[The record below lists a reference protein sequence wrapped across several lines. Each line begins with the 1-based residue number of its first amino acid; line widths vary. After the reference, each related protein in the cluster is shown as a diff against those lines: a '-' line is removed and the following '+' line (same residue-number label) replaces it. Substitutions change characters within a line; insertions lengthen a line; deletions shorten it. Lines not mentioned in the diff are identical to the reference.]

1 MKAGFTPLWLDCGG
15 TVPRNPSG
23 REMAVSVESSPQ
35 PASAHVIV
43 LGSHK
48 DGVGKTT
55 IAMHVAVALLNFGQ
69 RVATLDLDAQ
79 RQTLTQYVAHRRA
92 AGSSELRRPT
102 HLVSTGGSRLLVEE
116 EAIEFFSIVDAVT
129 SIGATHDVIVVD
141 TPASDSDL
149 IRFVHSLAD
158 TLITPLDSRLDGDIA
173 GAYDAQLT
181 GTQHY
186 AELVR
191 GARQRRNRADG
202 KSIDWVVVRN
212 RLSATEAR
220 ESGAASKGLNGLAGR
235 LAFRCVEGLAERAVY
250 GELFA
255 RGLTVLDR
263 LDQATLGAPPNL
275 AHVTAQREV
284 TSLITGLALPV
295 GPGQWPSPPIAPL
308 GEHDLLKT

>member
-1 MKAGFTPLWLDCGG
+1 M
-15 TVPRNPSG
+15 V
-23 REMAVSVESSPQ
+23 VSVESSPQ

-48 DGVGKTT
+48 DGAGKST
-55 IAMHVAVALLNFGQ
+55 IAMHVAVALLNYGQ
-69 RVATLDLDAQ
+69 RVATIDLDAQ

-102 HLVSTGGSRLLVEE
+102 HLVSTGGSRLLVEDDE
-116 EAIEFFSIVDAVT
+116 IEFFSIVDAVA

-141 TPASDSDL
+141 APALDNDL

-158 TLITPLDSRLDGDIA
+158 TLITPLERETAHDVEI
-173 GAYDAQLT
+173 T

-191 GARQRRNRADG
+191 GARQRRNRADS

-212 RLSATEAR
+212 RLSAAEAR
-220 ESGAASKGLNGLAGR
+220 DAGASSKGLNELAGR
-235 LAFRCVEGLAERAVY
+235 LGFRCVEGLAERAVY

-263 LDQATLGAPPNL
+263 LDQATLGVPPNL

-284 TSLITGLALPV
+284 ASLITGLALPV

>member
-1 MKAGFTPLWLDCGG
+1 
-15 TVPRNPSG
+15 
-23 REMAVSVESSPQ
+23 MAVSTESSPQQ

-48 DGVGKTT
+48 DGAGKST
-55 IAMHVAVALLNFGQ
+55 IAMHVAIALINCGQ
-69 RVATLDLDAQ
+69 RVATIDLDAQ
-79 RQTLTQYVAHRRA
+79 QKTLTHYVAHRRA

-102 HLVSTGGSRLLVEE
+102 HLVSTGGSRLLLEDEE
-116 EAIEFFSIVDAVT
+116 IEFFSIVDAVA

-158 TLITPLDSRLDGDIA
+158 TLITPLDRDTA
-173 GAYDAQLT
+173 GAHAAQLM

-191 GARQRRNRADG
+191 GARQRRNRGDG

-212 RLSATEAR
+212 RLSGTEAGDA
-220 ESGAASKGLNGLAGR
+220 GATSKGLNELAGR
-235 LAFRCVEGLAERAVY
+235 LGFRCVEGLAERAVY

>member
-1 MKAGFTPLWLDCGG
+1 M
-15 TVPRNPSG
+15 SI
-23 REMAVSVESSPQ
+23 ESSPQQ

-48 DGVGKTT
+48 DGAGKST
-55 IAMHVAVALLNFGQ
+55 IAMHVAVALLSCGQ
-69 RVATLDLDAQ
+69 RVATIDLDAQ
-79 RQTLTQYVAHRRA
+79 HKILTQYVAHRRA
-92 AGSSELRRPT
+92 VGASELRRPT
-102 HLVSTGGSRLLVEE
+102 HLVSTGGSRLLVEDE
-116 EAIEFFSIVDAVT
+116 GIEFEFFSIVDAVA

-158 TLITPLDSRLDGDIA
+158 TLITPLDARLDGGTA
-173 GAYDAQLT
+173 GVHVARLT
-181 GTQHY
+181 GTQRY

-202 KSIDWVVVRN
+202 KAIDWVVVRN
-212 RLSATEAR
+212 RLSASEAGDA
-220 ESGAASKGLNGLAGR
+220 GATSKGLNEQAGR
-235 LAFRCVEGLAERAVY
+235 LGFRCVEGLAERAVY
-250 GELFA
+250 GELFT

-284 TSLITGLALPV
+284 TSLIAGLALPV

>member
-1 MKAGFTPLWLDCGG
+1 
-15 TVPRNPSG
+15 
-23 REMAVSVESSPQ
+23 VSIESSPQQ

-48 DGVGKTT
+48 DGAGKST
-55 IAMHVAVALLNFGQ
+55 IAMHVAVALLNCGQ
-69 RVATLDLDAQ
+69 RVATVDLDAQ
-79 RQTLTQYVAHRRA
+79 HKTLTHYVEHRRA

-102 HLVSTGGSRLLVEE
+102 HLVSTGGSRLLVEDE
-116 EAIEFFSIVDAVT
+116 GIEFFSIVDAVA

-141 TPASDSDL
+141 TPASDGDL

-158 TLITPLDSRLDGDIA
+158 TLITPLDRDT
-173 GAYDAQLT
+173 AYHVQMM

-186 AELVR
+186 AELVS

-202 KSIDWVVVRN
+202 KSIDWVVVCN
-212 RLSATEAR
+212 RLSATEATDA
-220 ESGAASKGLNGLAGR
+220 GATSKGLNELAGR
-235 LAFRCVEGLAERAVY
+235 LGFRCVEGLAERAVY
-250 GELFA
+250 GELFV

-263 LDQATLGAPPNL
+263 LDQATLGALPNL

-284 TSLITGLALPV
+284 TSLIAGLALPV

>member
-1 MKAGFTPLWLDCGG
+1 
-15 TVPRNPSG
+15 
-23 REMAVSVESSPQ
+23 VSVESSPQ
-35 PASAHVIV
+35 QPALAHVIV

-48 DGVGKTT
+48 DGAGKST
-55 IAMHVAVALLNFGQ
+55 IAMHVAVALMNCGQ
-69 RVATLDLDAQ
+69 RVATIDLDAQ

-102 HLVSTGGSRLLVEE
+102 HLVSTGGSRLLVEDE
-116 EAIEFFSIVDAVT
+116 EIEFFSIVDAVA

-141 TPASDSDL
+141 TPALDNDL
-149 IRFVHSLAD
+149 IRFVHSLAN
-158 TLITPLDSRLDGDIA
+158 TLITPLERETA
-173 GAYDAQLT
+173 GAHDVQT
-181 GTQHY
+181 NVQVMGTQHY

-191 GARQRRNRADG
+191 GARQRRSRADG

-212 RLSATEAR
+212 RLSATEA
-220 ESGAASKGLNGLAGR
+220 SDAGTTSKGLNKLAGR
-235 LAFRCVEGLAERAVY
+235 LGFRCVEGLAERAVY

-284 TSLITGLALPV
+284 TSLITGLVLPV

>member
-1 MKAGFTPLWLDCGG
+1 
-15 TVPRNPSG
+15 
-23 REMAVSVESSPQ
+23 VSIESSPQ
-35 PASAHVIV
+35 QPASTHVIV

-48 DGVGKTT
+48 DGAGKST
-55 IAMHVAVALLNFGQ
+55 IAMHVAVALLNCGQ
-69 RVATLDLDAQ
+69 RVATVDLDAQ
-79 RQTLTQYVAHRRA
+79 HKTLTHYVEHRRA

-102 HLVSTGGSRLLVEE
+102 HLVSTGGSRLLVEDE
-116 EAIEFFSIVDAVT
+116 GIEFFSIVDAVA

-141 TPASDSDL
+141 TPASDGDL

-158 TLITPLDSRLDGDIA
+158 TLITPLDRDT
-173 GAYDAQLT
+173 AYHVQMM

-186 AELVR
+186 AELVS

-202 KSIDWVVVRN
+202 KSIDWVVVCN
-212 RLSATEAR
+212 RLSATEA
-220 ESGAASKGLNGLAGR
+220 SDAGATSKGLNELAGR

-250 GELFA
+250 GELFV

-263 LDQATLGAPPNL
+263 LDQATLGALPNL

-284 TSLITGLALPV
+284 TSLIAGLALPV

>member
-1 MKAGFTPLWLDCGG
+1 
-15 TVPRNPSG
+15 
-23 REMAVSVESSPQ
+23 MAVSVESSPQ

-116 EAIEFFSIVDAVT
+116 ERIEFFSIVDAVA

-158 TLITPLDSRLDGDIA
+158 TLVTPLDHRLDGDSA
-173 GAYDAQLT
+173 GARDAQVT
-181 GTQHY
+181 GTQQHY

-191 GARQRRNRADG
+191 GARQRRNRADS

-212 RLSATEAR
+212 RLSAAEAR
-220 ESGAASKGLNGLAGR
+220 DAGASSKDFNELAGR
-235 LAFRCVEGLAERAVY
+235 LGFRCVEGLAERAVY

-284 TSLITGLALPV
+284 TSLITGLALPF

>member
-1 MKAGFTPLWLDCGG
+1 
-15 TVPRNPSG
+15 
-23 REMAVSVESSPQ
+23 MAVSIESSSQQ

-48 DGVGKTT
+48 DGAGKST
-55 IAMHVAVALLNFGQ
+55 IAMHVAVALINCGQ
-69 RVATLDLDAQ
+69 RVATIDLDA
-79 RQTLTQYVAHRRA
+79 RHKTLTHYVAHRRA

-102 HLVSTGGSRLLVEE
+102 HLVSTGGSRLLVEDE
-116 EAIEFFSIVDAVT
+116 EIEFFSIVDAVA
-129 SIGATHDVIVVD
+129 SIAATHDVIVVD

-158 TLITPLDSRLDGDIA
+158 TLITPLDRDTA
-173 GAYDAQLT
+173 GAHAAQLM

-191 GARQRRNRADG
+191 GARQRRNRGDG

-212 RLSATEAR
+212 RLSATEA
-220 ESGAASKGLNGLAGR
+220 SDAGATSKGLNELAGR
-235 LAFRCVEGLAERAVY
+235 LGFRCVEGVAERAVY

>member
-1 MKAGFTPLWLDCGG
+1 
-15 TVPRNPSG
+15 
-23 REMAVSVESSPQ
+23 MAVSVESSPQQ

-48 DGVGKTT
+48 DGVGKST

-69 RVATLDLDAQ
+69 RVATIDLDAQ
-79 RQTLTQYVAHRRA
+79 RQTLTQYIAHRRA

-102 HLVSTGGSRLLVEE
+102 HLVSTGGSRMLVEE
-116 EAIEFFSIVDAVT
+116 EGIEFFSVVDAVA

-158 TLITPLDSRLDGDIA
+158 TLITPLDHRLDGDSA
-173 GAYDAQLT
+173 GAHDAQVT
-181 GTQHY
+181 GTQRY

-191 GARQRRNRADG
+191 GARQRRNRADS

-212 RLSATEAR
+212 RLSAAEAR
-220 ESGAASKGLNGLAGR
+220 DAGASSKDLNELAGR
-235 LAFRCVEGLAERAVY
+235 LGFRCVGGLAERAVY

>member
-1 MKAGFTPLWLDCGG
+1 
-15 TVPRNPSG
+15 
-23 REMAVSVESSPQ
+23 MAVSTESSPQQ

-48 DGVGKTT
+48 DGAGKST
-55 IAMHVAVALLNFGQ
+55 IAMHVAVALLNCGQ
-69 RVATLDLDAQ
+69 RVATVDLDAQ
-79 RQTLTQYVAHRRA
+79 YKTLTYYVEHRRA

-102 HLVSTGGSRLLVEE
+102 HLVSTGGSRLLVEDE
-116 EAIEFFSIVDAVT
+116 GIEFFSIVDAVA

-141 TPASDSDL
+141 TPASDGDL

-158 TLITPLDSRLDGDIA
+158 TLITPLDRDT
-173 GAYDAQLT
+173 AYHVQMM

-186 AELVR
+186 AELVG

-202 KSIDWVVVRN
+202 KSIDWVVVCN
-212 RLSATEAR
+212 RLSATEAGDA
-220 ESGAASKGLNGLAGR
+220 GATSKGLNELAGR
-235 LAFRCVEGLAERAVY
+235 LGFRCVEGLAERAVY

-263 LDQATLGAPPNL
+263 LDQATLGALPNL

-284 TSLITGLALPV
+284 TSLIAGLALPV

>member
-1 MKAGFTPLWLDCGG
+1 
-15 TVPRNPSG
+15 
-23 REMAVSVESSPQ
+23 VSIQSSPQQ

-48 DGVGKTT
+48 DGAGKST
-55 IAMHVAVALLNFGQ
+55 IAMHVAVALLNCGQ
-69 RVATLDLDAQ
+69 RAATVDLDAQ
-79 RQTLTQYVAHRRA
+79 YKTLTYYVEHRRA

-102 HLVSTGGSRLLVEE
+102 HLVSTGGSRLLVEDE
-116 EAIEFFSIVDAVT
+116 GIEFFSIVDAVA

-141 TPASDSDL
+141 TPASDGDL

-158 TLITPLDSRLDGDIA
+158 TLITPLDRDT
-173 GAYDAQLT
+173 AYHVQMM

-186 AELVR
+186 AELVG

-202 KSIDWVVVRN
+202 KSIDWVVVCN
-212 RLSATEAR
+212 RLSATEAGDA
-220 ESGAASKGLNGLAGR
+220 GATSKGLNELAGR
-235 LAFRCVEGLAERAVY
+235 LGFRCVEGLAERAVY

-263 LDQATLGAPPNL
+263 LDRATLGALPNL

-284 TSLITGLALPV
+284 TSLIAGLALPV

>member
-1 MKAGFTPLWLDCGG
+1 M
-15 TVPRNPSG
+15 
-23 REMAVSVESSPQ
+23 SVESSPQ

-48 DGVGKTT
+48 DGVGKST
-55 IAMHVAVALLNFGQ
+55 IAMHIAVALLNFGQ
-69 RVATLDLDAQ
+69 RVATIDLDAQ
-79 RQTLTQYVAHRRA
+79 RQTFTQYIGHRRA

-102 HLVSTGGSRLLVEE
+102 HLVSTDGSRLLVEE
-116 EAIEFFSIVDAVT
+116 EGIEFFSVVDAVA

-141 TPASDSDL
+141 TPASESDL

-158 TLITPLDSRLDGDIA
+158 TLITPLDSRVDGDTV

-212 RLSATEAR
+212 RLSVTEAR
-220 ESGAASKGLNGLAGR
+220 DNGAASRALNGFAGR
-235 LAFRCVEGLAERAVY
+235 LGFRCVEGLAERAVY

-255 RGLTVLDR
+255 RGLTVFDR

-284 TSLITGLALPV
+284 TSLISGLALPV

>member
-1 MKAGFTPLWLDCGG
+1 
-15 TVPRNPSG
+15 
-23 REMAVSVESSPQ
+23 VSIESSPQQ

-48 DGVGKTT
+48 DGAGKST
-55 IAMHVAVALLNFGQ
+55 IAMHVAVSLLNCGQ
-69 RVATLDLDAQ
+69 RVATVDLDAQ
-79 RQTLTQYVAHRRA
+79 HKTLTHYVDHRRA

-102 HLVSTGGSRLLVEE
+102 HLVSTGGSRLLVEDE
-116 EAIEFFSIVDAVT
+116 GIEFFSIVDAVA

-141 TPASDSDL
+141 TPASDGDL

-158 TLITPLDSRLDGDIA
+158 TLITPLDRDT
-173 GAYDAQLT
+173 AYHVQMM

-186 AELVR
+186 AELVG

-202 KSIDWVVVRN
+202 KSIDWVVVCN
-212 RLSATEAR
+212 RLSATEA
-220 ESGAASKGLNGLAGR
+220 SAAGATSKGLNKLAGR
-235 LAFRCVEGLAERAVY
+235 LGFRCVEGLAERAVY

-263 LDQATLGAPPNL
+263 LDQATLGALPNL

-284 TSLITGLALPV
+284 TSLIAGLALPV

>member
-1 MKAGFTPLWLDCGG
+1 
-15 TVPRNPSG
+15 
-23 REMAVSVESSPQ
+23 VSVDSSPQ
-35 PASAHVIV
+35 QPASSHVIV

-48 DGVGKTT
+48 DGAGKST
-55 IAMHVAVALLNFGQ
+55 IAMHVAVALINCGQ
-69 RVATLDLDAQ
+69 RVATIDLDAQ

-92 AGSSELRRPT
+92 AGSSELRRPM
-102 HLVSTGGSRLLVEE
+102 HLVSTGGSRLLVEDE
-116 EAIEFFSIVDAVT
+116 EIEFFSIVDAVA

-141 TPASDSDL
+141 TPALDNDL

-158 TLITPLDSRLDGDIA
+158 TLITPLERETA
-173 GAYDAQLT
+173 GAHDVQIM

-191 GARQRRNRADG
+191 GARQRRSRADG

-212 RLSATEAR
+212 RLSVTEA
-220 ESGAASKGLNGLAGR
+220 SATSKGLNELAGR
-235 LAFRCVEGLAERAVY
+235 LGFRCVEGLAERAVY

-263 LDQATLGAPPNL
+263 LDQATLGVPPNL

-284 TSLITGLALPV
+284 TSLIAGLALPV

>member
-1 MKAGFTPLWLDCGG
+1 
-15 TVPRNPSG
+15 
-23 REMAVSVESSPQ
+23 VSIDSSPQQ

-48 DGVGKTT
+48 DGAGKST
-55 IAMHVAVALLNFGQ
+55 IAMHVAVALLNCAQ
-69 RVATLDLDAQ
+69 RVATIDLDVQHKA
-79 RQTLTQYVAHRRA
+79 LTQYVAHRA

-102 HLVSTGGSRLLVEE
+102 HLVSTGGSRLLVED
-116 EAIEFFSIVDAVT
+116 EAIEFFSIVDAVA

-158 TLITPLDSRLDGDIA
+158 TLITPLDGRLDGETA
-173 GAYDAQLT
+173 GAHAAQLM

-191 GARQRRNRADG
+191 GARQRRGRADG
-202 KSIDWVVVRN
+202 KSIDWMVVRN
-212 RLSATEAR
+212 RLSASEA
-220 ESGAASKGLNGLAGR
+220 GDAGTTSKGLNELAGR
-235 LAFRCVEGLAERAVY
+235 FGFRCVEGLAERAVY
-250 GELFA
+250 GELFT

>member
-1 MKAGFTPLWLDCGG
+1 MSL
-15 TVPRNPSG
+15 
-23 REMAVSVESSPQ
+23 ESSPQQ
-35 PASAHVIV
+35 PASAHIIV

-48 DGVGKTT
+48 DGAGKST
-55 IAMHVAVALLNFGQ
+55 IAMHVAIALINCGQ
-69 RVATLDLDAQ
+69 RIATIDLDAQ
-79 RQTLTQYVAHRRA
+79 HKTLTQYVAHRRA

-116 EAIEFFSIVDAVT
+116 EGIEFFSIVDAVA

-158 TLITPLDSRLDGDIA
+158 TLITPLDGRLDGDIT
-173 GAYDAQLT
+173 GAHAAQLA

-191 GARQRRNRADG
+191 GARQRRSRADG
-202 KSIDWVVVRN
+202 KAIDWVVLRN
-212 RLSATEAR
+212 RLSASEA
-220 ESGAASKGLNGLAGR
+220 GNAGVTSKGLNELAAR
-235 LAFRCVEGLAERAVY
+235 LGFRCVEGLAERAVY
-250 GELFA
+250 GELYA

-284 TSLITGLALPV
+284 TSLNAGLALPV

>member
-1 MKAGFTPLWLDCGG
+1 M
-15 TVPRNPSG
+15 
-23 REMAVSVESSPQ
+23 SVESSPQ
-35 PASAHVIV
+35 QPALAHVIV

-48 DGVGKTT
+48 DGAGKST
-55 IAMHVAVALLNFGQ
+55 IAMHVAVALMNCGQ
-69 RVATLDLDAQ
+69 RVATIDLDAQ

-92 AGSSELRRPT
+92 AGPSELRRPT
-102 HLVSTGGSRLLVEE
+102 HLVSTGGSRLLVEDE
-116 EAIEFFSIVDAVT
+116 EIEFFSIVDAVA

-141 TPASDSDL
+141 TPALDSDL
-149 IRFVHSLAD
+149 IRFVHSLAN
-158 TLITPLDSRLDGDIA
+158 TLITPLERETA
-173 GAYDAQLT
+173 GAHDVQT
-181 GTQHY
+181 NVQVMGTQHY

-212 RLSATEAR
+212 RLSATEA
-220 ESGAASKGLNGLAGR
+220 SDAGATSKGLNELAGR
-235 LAFRCVEGLAERAVY
+235 LGFRCVEGLAERAVY
-250 GELFA
+250 GELFT

-263 LDQATLGAPPNL
+263 LDQVTLGAPPNL

>member
-1 MKAGFTPLWLDCGG
+1 
-15 TVPRNPSG
+15 
-23 REMAVSVESSPQ
+23 VSIESSPQQ

-48 DGVGKTT
+48 DGAGKST
-55 IAMHVAVALLNFGQ
+55 IAMHVAVALLNCGQ
-69 RVATLDLDAQ
+69 RVATVDLDAQ
-79 RQTLTQYVAHRRA
+79 HKTLTHYVEHRRA

-102 HLVSTGGSRLLVEE
+102 HLVSTGGSRLLVEDE
-116 EAIEFFSIVDAVT
+116 GIEFFSIVDAVA

-141 TPASDSDL
+141 TPASDGDL

-158 TLITPLDSRLDGDIA
+158 TLITPLDRDT
-173 GAYDAQLT
+173 AYHVQMM

-186 AELVR
+186 AELVS

-202 KSIDWVVVRN
+202 KSIDWVVVCN
-212 RLSATEAR
+212 RLSATEATDA
-220 ESGAASKGLNGLAGR
+220 GATSKGINELAGR
-235 LAFRCVEGLAERAVY
+235 LGFRCVEGLAERAVY
-250 GELFA
+250 GELFV

-263 LDQATLGAPPNL
+263 LDQATLGALPNL

-284 TSLITGLALPV
+284 TSLIAGLALPV

>member
-1 MKAGFTPLWLDCGG
+1 
-15 TVPRNPSG
+15 
-23 REMAVSVESSPQ
+23 MAVSTESSPQQ

-48 DGVGKTT
+48 DGAGKST
-55 IAMHVAVALLNFGQ
+55 IAMHVAVALINCGQ
-69 RVATLDLDAQ
+69 RVATIDLDAQ
-79 RQTLTQYVAHRRA
+79 HKTLTHYMAHRRA

-102 HLVSTGGSRLLVEE
+102 HLVSTGGSRLLLEDEE
-116 EAIEFFSIVDAVT
+116 IEFFSIVDAVA

-158 TLITPLDSRLDGDIA
+158 TLITPLDRDTA
-173 GAYDAQLT
+173 GAHAAQLM

-191 GARQRRNRADG
+191 GARQRRNRGDG

-212 RLSATEAR
+212 RLFATEA
-220 ESGAASKGLNGLAGR
+220 SDAGATSKCLNELAGR
-235 LAFRCVEGLAERAVY
+235 LGFRCVEGLAERAVY

>member
-1 MKAGFTPLWLDCGG
+1 MPSCLDCGG
-15 TVPRNPSG
+15 VVPRNLPA
-23 REMAVSVESSPQ
+23 REMAVSVESSPQQ

-48 DGVGKTT
+48 DGAGKST
-55 IAMHVAVALLNFGQ
+55 IAMHVAVALLNLGQ
-69 RVATLDLDAQ
+69 RVATIDLDAQ

-102 HLVSTGGSRLLVEE
+102 HLVSTGGSRLLVEDDE
-116 EAIEFFSIVDAVT
+116 IEFFSIVDAVA

-141 TPASDSDL
+141 TPALDNDL

-158 TLITPLDSRLDGDIA
+158 TLITPLERETTHDV
-173 GAYDAQLT
+173 QTT

-191 GARQRRNRADG
+191 GARQRRSRLDG

-212 RLSATEAR
+212 RLSATEA
-220 ESGAASKGLNGLAGR
+220 SHASATSKGLNELAVR
-235 LAFRCVEGLAERAVY
+235 LGFRCVEGLAERAAY

-284 TSLITGLALPV
+284 TSLIAGLALPV

>member
-1 MKAGFTPLWLDCGG
+1 
-15 TVPRNPSG
+15 
-23 REMAVSVESSPQ
+23 MAVSTESSPQQ

-48 DGVGKTT
+48 DGAGKST
-55 IAMHVAVALLNFGQ
+55 IAMHVAVALINCGQ
-69 RVATLDLDAQ
+69 RVATIDLDAQ
-79 RQTLTQYVAHRRA
+79 HKTLTHYVAHRRA

-102 HLVSTGGSRLLVEE
+102 HLVSTGGSRLLIEDEE
-116 EAIEFFSIVDAVT
+116 IEFFSIVDAVA
-129 SIGATHDVIVVD
+129 SIAATHDVIVVD

-158 TLITPLDSRLDGDIA
+158 TLITPLDRDTA
-173 GAYDAQLT
+173 GAHAAQLM

-191 GARQRRNRADG
+191 GARRRRNRADG

-212 RLSATEAR
+212 RLFATEVSDA
-220 ESGAASKGLNGLAGR
+220 GATSKGLNELAGR
-235 LAFRCVEGLAERAVY
+235 LGFRCVEGLAERAVY